1 MKDVGDLAS
10 ERKDGCINLRIFKEI
25 YTFESGHFQKLPQR
39 VAAFQICIPIHTMTW
54 KLEDITIL
62 QSISYNYNQLH
73 HLIQFFHPTNLT
85 RPRSSTEARDN
96 CNTEAK
102 LMIQLA
108 ALRSNGPIMVPTKMM
123 GILFLLQCAN
133 ID

>member
-73 HLIQFFHPTNLT
+73 HLIQFLHTSLDSTIFG
-85 RPRSSTEARDN
+85 RPRRYLQT
-96 CNTEAK
+96 
-102 LMIQLA
+102 
-108 ALRSNGPIMVPTKMM
+108 
-123 GILFLLQCAN
+123 FLVFFRFS
-133 ID
+133 